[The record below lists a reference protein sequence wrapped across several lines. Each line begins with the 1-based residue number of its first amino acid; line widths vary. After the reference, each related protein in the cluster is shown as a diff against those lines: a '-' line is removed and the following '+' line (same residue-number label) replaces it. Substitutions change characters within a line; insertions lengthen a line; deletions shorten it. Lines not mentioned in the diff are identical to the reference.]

1 MCWRYKLGLL
11 LILSVVILWVSSA
24 EVTQSIFEDYE
35 QPFAI
40 SYVTTSLWIVYL
52 PIALLKDWLL
62 SFLHRYNSKR
72 GDLCVVGQSSVEL
85 QKNEVNIAS
94 ELEHQRELSC
104 KNCTIDVY
112 SKDEGAPLVAVHIG
126 KENTLKKD
134 RKFTAK
140 EVAAFG
146 FCVAPI
152 WFLTEYLTN
161 AALART
167 SVASTTL
174 LSSTSGLFTL
184 LIGALLGEDT
194 INIIKVVSVV
204 VSMAGVVMTTFGKTS
219 AADELQKNANGN
231 ENHALL
237 GNVFS
242 VLSSVT
248 YGLFT
253 VLLKKFAGGGQN
265 LDMQKLFGCIGLFT
279 FVALWWLV
287 WPLTAMGIEPRFT
300 FPHSANVEEVIIVNA
315 FVGSFLSD
323 YFWALAVVWT
333 SPLVAALGV
342 SLTIPFA
349 MLEDMVIHGR
359 QYSVI
364 YIIGSVQ
371 VSILGIC
378 NSKSFRLVLSKLGIQ
393 GGKNNFPTAITLFWT
408 SVMSWTD
415 TTRQNAFWELI
426 VKLRE
431 PSDKTLI
438 NSNRFFSPSLL
449 SKHS

>member
-11 LILSVVILWVSSA
+11 LILSVVVMWVSSA
-24 EVTQSIFEDYE
+24 EVTQSIFADYE
-35 QPFAI
+35 QPFAV
-40 SYVTTSLWIVYL
+40 SYVTTSLLIVYL
-52 PIALLKDWLL
+52 PIAFLKDWLM
-62 SFLHRYNSKR
+62 SFFYCCNSKC
-72 GDLCVVGQSSVEL
+72 GDNLNVVYQSSVEL
-85 QKNEVNIAS
+85 QKVEVSFAS
-94 ELEHQRELSC
+94 EIEHQGQLSC
-104 KNCTIDVY
+104 KNCTIDMY
-112 SKDEGAPLVAVHIG
+112 SKDEGTPLVAVHID
-126 KENTLKKD
+126 KENTLKRD

-146 FCVAPI
+146 FCIAPI

-194 INIIKVVSVV
+194 INIVKVVSVV
-204 VSMAGVVMTTFGKTS
+204 VSMAGVAMTTFGKTS
-219 AADELQKNANGN
+219 AADELQKNGNGI
-231 ENHALL
+231 ENNALL

-242 VLSSVT
+242 VLSSMT

-287 WPLTAMGIEPRFT
+287 WPLTAMGVEPRFL
-300 FPHSANVEEVIIVNA
+300 FPHSANVEKVILVNA

-342 SLTIPFA
+342 SLTIPVA
-349 MLEDMVIHGR
+349 MLEDMIIHGR
-359 QYSVI
+359 QYSAI
-364 YIIGSVQ
+364 YIIGSAQ
-371 VSILGIC
+371 VFLGFVVA
-378 NSKSFRLVLSKLGIQ
+378 NLSDWFSQNLASKLSRTTSQLQSIS
-393 GGKNNFPTAITLFWT
+393 FWP
-408 SVMSWTD
+408 M
-415 TTRQNAFWELI
+415 
-426 VKLRE
+426 
-431 PSDKTLI
+431 
-438 NSNRFFSPSLL
+438 
-449 SKHS
+449 

>member
-11 LILSVVILWVSSA
+11 LILSVVIMWVSSA
-24 EVTQSIFEDYE
+24 EVTQSIFADYE

-40 SYVTTSLWIVYL
+40 SYVTTSLLIVYL

-62 SFLHRYNSKR
+62 SFLYRYNSKQ
-72 GDLCVVGQSSVEL
+72 GADLSVVDQSSVEL
-85 QKNEVNIAS
+85 QKNEVNLAS
-94 ELEHQRELSC
+94 ELEHQGQLSC

-112 SKDEGAPLVAVHIG
+112 NKDEGTPLVAVHIG
-126 KENTLKKD
+126 KENTLKTD
-134 RKFTAK
+134 RRFTAK

-204 VSMAGVVMTTFGKTS
+204 VSMAGVAMTTFGETS

-287 WPLTAMGIEPRFT
+287 WPLTAMGVEPRFT
-300 FPHSANVEEVIIVNA
+300 FPQSANVEEVILVNA

-342 SLTIPFA
+342 SLTIPVA

-359 QYSVI
+359 KYSVV
-364 YIIGSVQ
+364 YIIGSAQ
-371 VSILGIC
+371 VFLGFVIA
-378 NSKSFRLVLSKLGIQ
+378 NFSDWFSQNFASKVSRTTSQLQSLSF
-393 GGKNNFPTAITLFWT
+393 
-408 SVMSWTD
+408 
-415 TTRQNAFWELI
+415 
-426 VKLRE
+426 E
-431 PSDKTLI
+431 PL
-438 NSNRFFSPSLL
+438 
-449 SKHS
+449 

>member
-1 MCWRYKLGLL
+1 MKMCWRYKLGLL

-174 LSSTSGLFTL
+174 LSSTSG
-184 LIGALLGEDT
+184 
-194 INIIKVVSVV
+194 
-204 VSMAGVVMTTFGKTS
+204 MAGVVMTTFGKTS

-371 VSILGIC
+371 VFLGFVIA
-378 NSKSFRLVLSKLGIQ
+378 NLSDWFSQNLASKVARTTSQLQSLSFGPL
-393 GGKNNFPTAITLFWT
+393 
-408 SVMSWTD
+408 
-415 TTRQNAFWELI
+415 
-426 VKLRE
+426 
-431 PSDKTLI
+431 
-438 NSNRFFSPSLL
+438 
-449 SKHS
+449 

>member
-1 MCWRYKLGLL
+1 MKMCWRYKLGLL

-219 AADELQKNANGN
+219 AADELQKNANGY
-231 ENHALL
+231 ASSLL
-237 GNVFS
+237 YS
-242 VLSSVT
+242 
-248 YGLFT
+248 

-287 WPLTAMGIEPRFT
+287 LRTNT
-300 FPHSANVEEVIIVNA
+300 FRKERDGVLWKCGLLLPWALNPDSR
-315 FVGSFLSD
+315 SPTLRM
-323 YFWALAVVWT
+323 WKKALAVVWT

-371 VSILGIC
+371 IGSLKTWHPRWQEQLPNC
-378 NSKSFRLVLSKLGIQ
+378 NH
-393 GGKNNFPTAITLFWT
+393 
-408 SVMSWTD
+408 
-415 TTRQNAFWELI
+415 
-426 VKLRE
+426 
-431 PSDKTLI
+431 
-438 NSNRFFSPSLL
+438 SLL
-449 SKHS
+449 DLCDMFLADWCDSETGLGLIPRDKMLFGNL

>member
-1 MCWRYKLGLL
+1 MKMCWRYKLGLL
-11 LILSVVILWVSSA
+11 LILSVVVMWVSSA
-24 EVTQSIFEDYE
+24 EVTQSIFADYE
-35 QPFAI
+35 QPFAV
-40 SYVTTSLWIVYL
+40 SYVTTSLLIVYL

-62 SFLHRYNSKR
+62 TFLYRCDPKCGENPNAV
-72 GDLCVVGQSSVEL
+72 DQSSIEL
-85 QKNEVNIAS
+85 QKNEVNLAS
-94 ELEHQRELSC
+94 EIEHQGQLSC
-104 KNCTIDVY
+104 KNCTIDMY
-112 SKDEGAPLVAVHIG
+112 NKDEGKPLVAIHIG

-146 FCVAPI
+146 FCIAPL

-194 INIIKVVSVV
+194 INIVKVVSVV
-204 VSMAGVVMTTFGKTS
+204 VSMAGVAMTTLGKTS
-219 AADELQKNANGN
+219 AADEKNGN
-231 ENHALL
+231 GNKNHALL

-242 VLSSVT
+242 VLSSMT

-287 WPLTAMGIEPRFT
+287 WPLTAMGIEPRFM
-300 FPHSANVEEVIIVNA
+300 FPHSANVEEVILVNA

-342 SLTIPFA
+342 SLTIPVA

-359 QYSVI
+359 QYSAV
-364 YIIGSVQ
+364 YIIGSAQ
-371 VSILGIC
+371 VFSGFVIANL
-378 NSKSFRLVLSKLGIQ
+378 SDWLSQKLASKL
-393 GGKNNFPTAITLFWT
+393 
-408 SVMSWTD
+408 
-415 TTRQNAFWELI
+415 
-426 VKLRE
+426 
-431 PSDKTLI
+431 
-438 NSNRFFSPSLL
+438 
-449 SKHS
+449 

>member
-11 LILSVVILWVSSA
+11 LILSVVVMWVSSA
-24 EVTQSIFEDYE
+24 EVTQSIFADYE
-35 QPFAI
+35 QPFAV
-40 SYVTTSLWIVYL
+40 SYVTTSLLIVYL
-52 PIALLKDWLL
+52 PIAFLKDWLMR
-62 SFLHRYNSKR
+62 FFYCCNSKC
-72 GDLCVVGQSSVEL
+72 GDNLNVVYQSSVEL
-85 QKNEVNIAS
+85 QKVEVNFAS
-94 ELEHQRELSC
+94 EIEHQAQLSC
-104 KNCTIDVY
+104 KNCTIDMY
-112 SKDEGAPLVAVHIG
+112 SKDEGTPLVAVHVD
-126 KENTLKKD
+126 KENTLKRD

-146 FCVAPI
+146 FCIAPI

-194 INIIKVVSVV
+194 INIVKVVSVV
-204 VSMAGVVMTTFGKTS
+204 VSMAGVAMTTFGKTS
-219 AADELQKNANGN
+219 AADELQKNGNGI
-231 ENHALL
+231 ENNALL

-242 VLSSVT
+242 VLSSMT

-287 WPLTAMGIEPRFT
+287 WPLTAMGVEPRFV
-300 FPHSANVEEVIIVNA
+300 FPHSANVEKVILVNA

-342 SLTIPFA
+342 SLTIPVA
-349 MLEDMVIHGR
+349 MLEDMIIHGR
-359 QYSVI
+359 QYSAI
-364 YIIGSVQ
+364 YIIGSAQ
-371 VSILGIC
+371 VFLGFVVANISDWFSQ
-378 NSKSFRLVLSKLGIQ
+378 NLASKLSRTTSQLQSIS
-393 GGKNNFPTAITLFWT
+393 FWP
-408 SVMSWTD
+408 M
-415 TTRQNAFWELI
+415 
-426 VKLRE
+426 
-431 PSDKTLI
+431 
-438 NSNRFFSPSLL
+438 
-449 SKHS
+449 

>member
-1 MCWRYKLGLL
+1 MKMCWRYKLGLL
-11 LILSVVILWVSSA
+11 LILSVVIMWVSSA
-24 EVTQSIFEDYE
+24 EVTQSIFADYE

-40 SYVTTSLWIVYL
+40 SYVTTSLLIVYL

-62 SFLHRYNSKR
+62 SFLYRYNSKSC
-72 GDLCVVGQSSVEL
+72 DNPSVVDESSIEL
-85 QKNEVNIAS
+85 QKNEVNLAS
-94 ELEHQRELSC
+94 ELEHQGQLSC

-112 SKDEGAPLVAVHIG
+112 SKDEGTPLVAVHIG

-134 RKFTAK
+134 RMFTAK

-204 VSMAGVVMTTFGKTS
+204 VSMAGVAMTTFGKTS
-219 AADELQKNANGN
+219 AADELQKNAHGN

-287 WPLTAMGIEPRFT
+287 WPLTAMGVEPRFT
-300 FPHSANVEEVIIVNA
+300 FPQSANVEGVILGNA

-342 SLTIPFA
+342 SLTIPVA

-359 QYSVI
+359 QYSVV
-364 YIIGSVQ
+364 YIIGSAQ
-371 VSILGIC
+371 VFLGFVIA
-378 NSKSFRLVLSKLGIQ
+378 NLSDWFSQNLASKVSRTTSQLQS
-393 GGKNNFPTAITLFWT
+393 LF
-408 SVMSWTD
+408 
-415 TTRQNAFWELI
+415 FGPL
-426 VKLRE
+426 
-431 PSDKTLI
+431 
-438 NSNRFFSPSLL
+438 
-449 SKHS
+449 